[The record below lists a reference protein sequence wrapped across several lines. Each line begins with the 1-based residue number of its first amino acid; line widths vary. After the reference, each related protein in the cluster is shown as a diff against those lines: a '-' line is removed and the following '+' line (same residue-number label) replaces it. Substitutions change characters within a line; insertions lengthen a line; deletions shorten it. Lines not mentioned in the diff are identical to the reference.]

1 MLLAASKSGARLLTL
16 CLLARLFGRLLGM
29 LGDHTPCTR
38 DHTNTDTEC
47 VYQNPAPHG
56 RPCIGGKQGASVAF
70 SGYNSLRQCAGA
82 PQHQFTASGLALI
95 TCNIDRA
102 FLTLG
107 PGGVGQSRKCCLQ
120 MNDFVYMLSYVEM
133 NIFLSTAKST
143 LS

>member
-1 MLLAASKSGARLLTL
+1 MFLVASKSDARLLAL
-16 CLLARLFGRLLGM
+16 CLLVRLFGRLLRM
-29 LGDHTPCTR
+29 LGDQYRHGMCIS
-38 DHTNTDTEC
+38 
-47 VYQNPAPHG
+47 NPAPHG

-82 PQHQFTASGLALI
+82 PQCQFTASGLALI

-107 PGGVGQSRKCCLQ
+107 PGGVGQSRNCCLQ
-120 MNDFVYMLSYVEM
+120 RNVFVYMLSYVEM
-133 NIFLSTAKST
+133 NIFLSIAKPT